1 MLPHTIKSDAQTIE
15 ELLSMGCTSSKAI
28 PNEVQVIDK
37 VVNALE
43 KDKEEKYVKVNVD
56 VEVETSDDQPNNHIN
71 KSTNTFDS
79 AEYEYTEDV
88 IAKKKA
94 KDTMNQKPAAVSS
107 NTNTKEKK
115 RQLYHIADIRKT
127 FNSIEETVIS
137 YDEYQ
142 EDFQFYH
149 RCCWPVQT
157 NDNEVSSEVVET
169 LSTLS
174 INEAELVVEPSDS
187 DDLTTDEE
195 DDESAKHY
203 QLPSQCAER
212 AALQEETQELDGDDL
227 TTDEGEDELA
237 IQYQPLSQ
245 CQRELDVK
253 EQWKLQGP
261 GVVALMGVSPEEIT
275 MVNSIRT
282 MPAYSKFP

>member
-79 AEYEYTEDV
+79 AEYEYIEDV

-115 RQLYHIADIRKT
+115 RQLFHQRYSAASGHCARISQRASRKCGALRMEG
-127 FNSIEETVIS
+127 SIHLHPSTRFVVKTSGETKG
-137 YDEYQ
+137 
-142 EDFQFYH
+142 
-149 RCCWPVQT
+149 
-157 NDNEVSSEVVET
+157 SSK
-169 LSTLS
+169 
-174 INEAELVVEPSDS
+174 DS
-187 DDLTTDEE
+187 VL
-195 DDESAKHY
+195 
-203 QLPSQCAER
+203 
-212 AALQEETQELDGDDL
+212 
-227 TTDEGEDELA
+227 
-237 IQYQPLSQ
+237 
-245 CQRELDVK
+245 
-253 EQWKLQGP
+253 
-261 GVVALMGVSPEEIT
+261 
-275 MVNSIRT
+275 
-282 MPAYSKFP
+282 

>member
-1 MLPHTIKSDAQTIE
+1 M
-15 ELLSMGCTSSKAI
+15 
-28 PNEVQVIDK
+28 
-37 VVNALE
+37 
-43 KDKEEKYVKVNVD
+43 
-56 VEVETSDDQPNNHIN
+56 TSD
-71 KSTNTFDS
+71 
-79 AEYEYTEDV
+79 
-88 IAKKKA
+88 
-94 KDTMNQKPAAVSS
+94 
-107 NTNTKEKK
+107 
-115 RQLYHIADIRKT
+115 
-127 FNSIEETVIS
+127 
-137 YDEYQ
+137 
-142 EDFQFYH
+142 
-149 RCCWPVQT
+149 
-157 NDNEVSSEVVET
+157 VVKT

-203 QLPSQCAER
+203 QLLSQCAEP

-261 GVVALMGVSPEEIT
+261 VVLLH
-275 MVNSIRT
+275 
-282 MPAYSKFP
+282 